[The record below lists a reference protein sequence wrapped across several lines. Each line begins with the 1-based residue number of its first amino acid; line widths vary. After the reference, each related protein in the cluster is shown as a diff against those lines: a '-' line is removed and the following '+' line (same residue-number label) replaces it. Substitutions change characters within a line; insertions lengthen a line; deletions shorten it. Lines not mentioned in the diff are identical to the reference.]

1 MNPSR
6 VWTMRHWLI
15 PFVYMISAT
24 LYAVIIR
31 KAFNDHGVIPDGWV
45 IPTVAN
51 VAGFVTMVA
60 ARYAWF
66 TAPQKPKTHLT
77 IDSHTGKIMVV
88 MIVLVMSAMFLPIQ
102 MGYGR

>member
-1 MNPSR
+1 MDADK
-6 VWTMRHWLI
+6 VWCRRHWRV

-51 VAGFVTMVA
+51 VAGFATMVA

-66 TAPQKPKTHLT
+66 TAPQKPKTHLSV
-77 IDSHTGKIMVV
+77 DSYTGKIMVA